1 MIDVD
6 HINARK
12 EILITEIQNLQD
24 RLTELDKEKSTL
36 IGNINAMRGALQQC
50 DYFISVLEEEKKE
63 NAIKKAKKEKP
74 KRKLAPAVAAA
85 VDLEIPVG
93 QSVNELTE
101 GGLKR

>member
-50 DYFISVLEEEKKE
+50 DYFIGVLGEEETIEEKE
-63 NAIKKAKKEKP
+63 DE
-74 KRKLAPAVAAA
+74 
-85 VDLEIPVG
+85 
-93 QSVNELTE
+93 
-101 GGLKR
+101 